1 MTLRYTLTVV
11 RANGDCC
18 RFGCLIFAIL
28 RRTVGLSADMRVH
41 LTSNR
46 GGKEKKKQKKEDVQ
60 VLAER
65 VSGGRM
71 GRSDRLREKRTDCR
85 KTRQLL
91 DRRSPHSITSD
102 QPHITHLI
110 YLPLLLSASPLP
122 LSFLLLFTSPSP
134 LCPLGPWLPCRVG
147 AHSQHYVLAQAG
159 SVKRLLWLIVV

>member
-1 MTLRYTLTVV
+1 MEI
-11 RANGDCC
+11 A
-18 RFGCLIFAIL
+18 A
-28 RRTVGLSADMRVH
+28 GLVAWYLPSSVEQWGWAQ
-41 LTSNR
+41 TWECTWQATG

-60 VLAER
+60 VRAER

-147 AHSQHYVLAQAG
+147 ALRLHSQHYVLAQAG
-159 SVKRLLWLIVV
+159 SVKHLLWLIVV